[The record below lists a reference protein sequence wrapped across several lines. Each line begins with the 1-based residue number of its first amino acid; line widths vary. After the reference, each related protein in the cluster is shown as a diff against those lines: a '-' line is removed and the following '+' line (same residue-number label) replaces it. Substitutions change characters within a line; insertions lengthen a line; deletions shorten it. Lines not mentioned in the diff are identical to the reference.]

1 MRSTC
6 NRHAAVQ
13 HLMLT
18 SFFEAIRFLT
28 LIPLPFMPAMTGD
41 NYEKTIARSTAWFPT
56 VGLLIGGMAC
66 LIGFVLGAVWNDF
79 ARAVAVVVTIGIV
92 TAGLHLDGLSDT
104 FDAVMSWRPR
114 ERKLEIMKDSRIGA
128 MGALALIAVIALK
141 IAFIMAAG
149 DGWWRAVL
157 VATVLGRWA
166 DLYGI
171 FFFPAAR
178 EGGLGR
184 SFRDFMRRSDFA
196 FATGQTAALV
206 VGISIIGVAAGGWPT
221 ALLRG
226 AIAFALVLLVAH
238 IIFSRW
244 VRSLGG
250 LTGDTYG
257 AMCEIG
263 EVVAL
268 AAMSATLPM

>member
-1 MRSTC
+1 MI
-6 NRHAAVQ
+6 
-13 HLMLT
+13 T

-28 LIPLPFMPAMTGD
+28 LIPLPFMPAMTSD
-41 NYEKTIARSTAWFPT
+41 NYEKTIARSMAWFPA

-66 LIGFVLGAVWNDF
+66 ATGLAFGALWNEF
-79 ARAVAVVVTIGIV
+79 ARAVAVVVTIGVV

-128 MGALALIAVIALK
+128 MGAIALVAVILLK
-141 IAFIMAAG
+141 VAFIVAAG
-149 DGWWRAVL
+149 EGWWRAVL
-157 VATVLGRWA
+157 VATALGRWA

-171 FFFPAAR
+171 FFFPTAR

-184 SFRDFMRRSDFA
+184 NFHDFTRRSDFI
-196 FATGQTAALV
+196 FATVQMAIIVAVVSVIGVPAQAWLMALV
-206 VGISIIGVAAGGWPT
+206 
-221 ALLRG
+221 RG
-226 AIAFALVLLVAH
+226 AIAFGLVLAIAH
-238 IIFSRW
+238 VIFARW
-244 VRSLGG
+244 TKSLGG

-263 EVVAL
+263 ETVAL
-268 AAMSATLPM
+268 GAMGALQ

>member
-1 MRSTC
+1 
-6 NRHAAVQ
+6 
-13 HLMLT
+13 MLT
-18 SFFEAIRFLT
+18 AFFEAVRFLT
-28 LIPLPFMPAMTGD
+28 LIPLPFMPPMTRE
-41 NYEKTIARSTAWFPT
+41 NYEETIARAMAWFPA
-56 VGLLIGGMAC
+56 VGALIGLIAC
-66 LIGFVLGAVWNDF
+66 GAGGLAGALWGDF
-79 ARAVAVVVTIGIV
+79 ARAVIVVVALAVV

-141 IAFIMAAG
+141 VAFVAAAG
-149 DGWWRAVL
+149 EGWLRAVL
-157 VATVLGRWA
+157 IATTLGRWA

-184 SFRDFMRRSDFA
+184 NFHDFIRRSDFI
-196 FATGQTAALV
+196 FATLQMLVIVAVICAFGLASDAWPAA
-206 VGISIIGVAAGGWPT
+206 W
-221 ALLRG
+221 LRG
-226 AIAFALVLLVAH
+226 GMTIGLTLIAAH
-238 IIFSRW
+238 VIFTRW
-244 VRSLGG
+244 TKSLGG

-268 AAMSATLPM
+268 AVMSARPF

>member
-1 MRSTC
+1 
-6 NRHAAVQ
+6 
-13 HLMLT
+13 MLT
-18 SFFEAIRFLT
+18 SFLEAIRFLT
-28 LIPLPFMPAMTGD
+28 LIPLPFMPAMTSD
-41 NYEKTIARSTAWFPT
+41 NYEKTIARSMAWFPA

-66 LIGFVLGAVWNDF
+66 AVGGIFGALWNEM
-79 ARAVAVVVTIGIV
+79 ARAVAIVVTIGIV

-114 ERKLEIMKDSRIGA
+114 EHKLEIMKDSRIGA
-128 MGALALIAVIALK
+128 MGAIALIAVILLK
-141 IAFIMAAG
+141 VAFIVAAG
-149 DGWWRAVL
+149 DGWWHAVL
-157 VATVLGRWA
+157 IATVLGRWA

-184 SFRDFMRRSDFA
+184 HFRDFTQRSDFI
-196 FATGQTAALV
+196 FATVQMAIIVAV
-206 VGISIIGVAAGGWPT
+206 VSVIGLPAQAWPA

-226 AIAFALVLLVAH
+226 AMSFVLVLAVAH
-238 IIFSRW
+238 IIFTRW
-244 VRSLGG
+244 TKSLGG

-263 EVVAL
+263 ETVTL
-268 AAMSATLPM
+268 GAMSALVVLQ

>member
-1 MRSTC
+1 
-6 NRHAAVQ
+6 
-13 HLMLT
+13 MLT
-18 SFFEAIRFLT
+18 GFFEAIRFLT
-28 LIPLPFMPAMTGD
+28 LIPLPFMPAMTGQ
-41 NYEKTIARSTAWFPT
+41 NYEQTVARAMGWFSV
-56 VGLLIGGMAC
+56 VGALIGLIAC
-66 LIGFVLGAVWNDF
+66 GVGWLAGALWGDF
-79 ARAVAVVVTIGIV
+79 ARAVAVVIALAVV

-128 MGALALIAVIALK
+128 MGALALIAVVLLK
-141 IAFIMAAG
+141 VAFIGASGA
-149 DGWWRAVL
+149 DWPRAVI
-157 VATVLGRWA
+157 VATTLGRWA

-184 SFRDFMRRSDFA
+184 HFRDFIRRSDFI
-196 FATGQTAALV
+196 FATLQMLA
-206 VGISIIGVAAGGWPT
+206 IVAAACLIGQPVGAWL
-221 ALLRG
+221 AAAMRG
-226 AIAFALVLLVAH
+226 AITTGLTLLIAH
-238 IIFSRW
+238 IIFARW
-244 VRSLGG
+244 TRSLGG

-268 AAMSATLPM
+268 AAMSAQPF

>member
-1 MRSTC
+1 LIFHLSFVIGHRSF
-6 NRHAAVQ
+6 V
-13 HLMLT
+13 MLT
-18 SFFEAIRFLT
+18 GFFEAIRFLT
-28 LIPLPFMPAMTGD
+28 LIPLPFMPATTGKD
-41 NYEKTIARSTAWFPT
+41 YEQTVARAMGWFPA
-56 VGLLIGGMAC
+56 VGALIGLIAC
-66 LIGFVLGAVWNDF
+66 GAGWLAGALWSDF
-79 ARAVAVVVTIGIV
+79 ARPVVVVIALAIV

-128 MGALALIAVIALK
+128 MGALALIAVILLK
-141 IAFIMAAG
+141 VAFIAAAG
-149 DGWWRAVL
+149 ADWPRAVV
-157 VATVLGRWA
+157 VATTLGRWA

-184 SFRDFMRRSDFA
+184 NFHDFIRRGDFV
-196 FATGQTAALV
+196 FATLQMLVIVAAACV
-206 VGISIIGVAAGGWPT
+206 VGRAPDAWPAAV
-221 ALLRG
+221 LRG
-226 AIAFALVLLVAH
+226 VVAIALTLAAAH
-238 IIFSRW
+238 VIFTRW
-244 VRSLGG
+244 TKSLGG

-268 AAMSATLPM
+268 AAMSARPF

>member
-1 MRSTC
+1 
-6 NRHAAVQ
+6 
-13 HLMLT
+13 MLT
-18 SFFEAIRFLT
+18 AFFEALRFLT
-28 LIPLPFMPAMTGD
+28 LIPLPFLPPMTRE
-41 NYEKTIARSTAWFPT
+41 NYEETIARAMAWFPA
-56 VGLLIGGMAC
+56 VGALIGLLAC
-66 LIGFVLGAVWNDF
+66 GAGWLAGALWGDL
-79 ARAVAVVVTIGIV
+79 ARAAAIVIALAVV

-128 MGALALIAVIALK
+128 MGALALIAVILLK
-141 IAFIMAAG
+141 VAFVAAAG
-149 DGWWRAVL
+149 ADWPRAVL
-157 VATVLGRWA
+157 VATTLGRWA

-184 SFRDFMRRSDFA
+184 NFHDFIRRSDFV
-196 FATGQTAALV
+196 FATLQMLV
-206 VGISIIGVAAGGWPT
+206 IVAVICAFGLAPDAWPA

-226 AIAFALVLLVAH
+226 AITIGLTLVAAH
-238 IIFSRW
+238 AIFARW
-244 VRSLGG
+244 TKSLGG

-268 AAMSATLPM
+268 AAMTARPF

>member
-1 MRSTC
+1 
-6 NRHAAVQ
+6 
-13 HLMLT
+13 MLT

-28 LIPLPFMPAMTGD
+28 LIPLPFMPAMTSD
-41 NYEKTIARSTAWFPT
+41 NYEKTIARSMAWFPA
-56 VGLLIGGMAC
+56 VGLLIGGIAC
-66 LIGFVLGAVWNDF
+66 LVGLTFGALWNEF

-128 MGALALIAVIALK
+128 MGAIALIAVMLLK
-141 IAFIMAAG
+141 VAFIVAAG

-171 FFFPAAR
+171 FSFPAAR

-184 SFRDFMRRSDFA
+184 NFHDFTRRSDFA
-196 FATGQTAALV
+196 FATVQMIVIVIAVSVIGAPAQACRWRSRIVQSRLGWCSPSHTSSLHAGRNHSAA
-206 VGISIIGVAAGGWPT
+206 
-221 ALLRG
+221 
-226 AIAFALVLLVAH
+226 
-238 IIFSRW
+238 
-244 VRSLGG
+244 
-250 LTGDTYG
+250 
-257 AMCEIG
+257 
-263 EVVAL
+263 
-268 AAMSATLPM
+268 